1 MVENK
6 ENYAY
11 INGKIVPSSE
21 AKVSCFDRGVTHGWA
36 VYEGLRVYEGKMFK
50 IDEHVNRFFDSAKAA
65 VIQIPL
71 SQEELKKAIIE
82 TVKAN
87 GYKNCHIRP
96 WVSYG
101 TKGDDPTLFIL
112 VVERGEA
119 YKMGKEK
126 TAVVS
131 MIRRAA
137 CDAIDSKIKTNSR
150 LDLCLAGWDARRGG
164 ASLAIMLDRDG
175 FVAEVSM
182 ANIYIVKNNKAY
194 TPFTTNALEGVTREL
209 VMNLL
214 RSEGYIVEEKN
225 MTLKDLYTADEIFTC
240 GTGEEINSL
249 VQIDGRTV
257 GNGKTGP
264 ITQKAIELYIN
275 YIKENAESIS

>member
-1 MVENK
+1 MKNQ

-11 INGKIVPSSE
+11 INGEIVSSSE

-36 VYEGLRVYEGKMFK
+36 VYEGIRVYDGMILK
-50 IDEHVNRFFDSAKAA
+50 IDEHINRLYDSAKAA
-65 VIQIPL
+65 VIKVPL
-71 SQEELKKAIIE
+71 SKEELKKAIIE

-101 TKGDDPTLFIL
+101 TTGDNPTLFIL

-119 YKMGKEK
+119 YKMGKVK

-131 MIRRAA
+131 QIRRPAS
-137 CDAIDSKIKTNSR
+137 DAIDSKIKTNSR
-150 LDLCLAGWDARRGG
+150 LDLCLAGWNARNVG
-164 ASLAIMLDRDG
+164 ASLAIMLDNAG

-182 ANIYIVKNNKAY
+182 ANIYLVKNKRVY
-194 TPFTTNALEGVTREL
+194 TPFTTSALEGVTREL

-214 RSEGYIVEEKN
+214 RNEGYIVEEKN
-225 MTLKDLYTADEIFTC
+225 LTLKDLYTADEVFTC
-240 GTGEEINSL
+240 GTGEEINSI
-249 VQIDGRTV
+249 VQIDGRTI
-257 GNGKTGP
+257 GNGEVGST
-264 ITQKAIELYIN
+264 TLEAIELYVSF
-275 YIKENAESIS
+275 IKENGVPIY